1 MFRALSSSLRA
12 VSSATRTSLARQ
24 PALAQTRAMSG
35 GDRAESDAEFDA
47 RYIAYFDRKDIDGWE
62 IRKVRGSTEAR
73 IKYSAT
79 SQLFNVSGDG
89 GPRGHGLGARANH
102 HRRRHARLPES
113 ERLLPDHED
122 PGDHQGQVRR
132 QGGGV
137 LALHHA
143 GADAD
148 NVVQVSEY

>member
-62 IRKVRGSTEAR
+62 IRKVSGSTYQ
-73 IKYSAT
+73 KPC
-79 SQLFNVSGDG
+79 N
-89 GPRGHGLGARANH
+89 
-102 HRRRHARLPES
+102 
-113 ERLLPDHED
+113 
-122 PGDHQGQVRR
+122 
-132 QGGGV
+132 
-137 LALHHA
+137 
-143 GADAD
+143 
-148 NVVQVSEY
+148 

>member
-62 IRKVRGSTEAR
+62 IRKVTFNMYYELDLNLV
-73 IKYSAT
+73 T
-79 SQLFNVSGDG
+79 NVSGNG
-89 GPRGHGLGARANH
+89 
-102 HRRRHARLPES
+102 
-113 ERLLPDHED
+113 
-122 PGDHQGQVRR
+122 
-132 QGGGV
+132 
-137 LALHHA
+137 
-143 GADAD
+143 
-148 NVVQVSEY
+148 